1 MQELLLSK
9 TTCAAAQKTLAP
21 LQLRTTA
28 SVAAVWRSAAA
39 KALLALPGSEPG
51 TEGER
56 TDSVWTRYVR
66 QMKGFRKMKE

>member
-28 SVAAVWRSAAA
+28 SVAAVWYNGAA
-39 KALLALPGSEPG
+39 KALLALTGSDPG
-51 TEGER
+51 T
-56 TDSVWTRYVR
+56 D
-66 QMKGFRKMKE
+66 